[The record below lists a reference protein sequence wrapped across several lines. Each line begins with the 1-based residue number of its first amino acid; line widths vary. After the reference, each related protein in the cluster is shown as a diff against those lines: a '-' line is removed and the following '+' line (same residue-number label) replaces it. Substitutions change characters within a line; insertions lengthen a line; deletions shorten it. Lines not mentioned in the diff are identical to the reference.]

1 MPTEQQD
8 AMPDLKLPDWLPHVV
23 RLAAETIYE
32 REVRASSPDDI
43 NLLNCLSSDERMKSV
58 WSELR
63 KSKYKSTKTF
73 VCPSDFYFISLAKSK
88 RMKATELCQKGGDFN
103 KATARLLEG
112 QADVLDRQR
121 EQGQALWPEQ
131 ECATYWFFHCAYYV
145 AQDPRPLL
153 SRAELKQERAA
164 YSTAQQKLNELSET
178 LRSLGMKSKAEELQ
192 RISVEVEDCASWVE
206 VDAEDRGQIIDRH
219 RSDVF
224 LRSYVVRLARIN
236 RVIFGRVLY
245 GTLATTTNVAFDLQR
260 PIEGKQI
267 REILRSLPDSGI
279 GLEDFSIP

>member
-8 AMPDLKLPDWLPHVV
+8 AAPELKLPDWLPHVV
-23 RLAAETIYE
+23 RLAAETIYK
-32 REVRASSPDDI
+32 REVRASSFDEV
-43 NLLNCLSSDERMKSV
+43 NLLNRLTSNERMKSV
-58 WSELR
+58 WSELK
-63 KSKYKSTKTF
+63 KSKYNSTKTF
-73 VCPSDFYFISLAKSK
+73 ACPADFYFISLAKSK
-88 RMKATELCQKGGDFN
+88 RMKATELCQKGGNFN

-112 QADVLDRQR
+112 QADVLDQQR
-121 EQGQALWPEQ
+121 KRGQALWPEQ

-145 AQDPRPLL
+145 ALYPRPLL
-153 SRAELKQERAA
+153 SRAELKQERGD

-178 LRSLGMKSKAEELQ
+178 LRSLGMKSEAEELQ
-192 RISVEVEDCASWVE
+192 RISVEAEDCASWVE

-224 LRSYVVRLARIN
+224 LRSYVARLARIN
-236 RVIFGRVLY
+236 RVTFGRVLY
-245 GTLATTTNVAFDLQR
+245 GTLATTTNVALDLQQ